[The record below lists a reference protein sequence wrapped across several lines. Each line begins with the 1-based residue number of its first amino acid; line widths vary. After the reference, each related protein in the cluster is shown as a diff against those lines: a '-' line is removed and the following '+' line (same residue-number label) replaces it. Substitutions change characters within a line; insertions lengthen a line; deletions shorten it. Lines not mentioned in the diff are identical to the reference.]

1 MERTARATAHIGL
14 SGRVPPHLWLGLLL
28 IAFFWAASWGHFPV
42 IGEYSFLPLWLGYI
56 LTMDALVVWR
66 RGNSLLTTRPRTFV
80 ALFFIS
86 APIWWLFEGLNLF
99 TLNWHYIIPED
110 YSIPHIIVHATISFS
125 IVIPAVFET
134 TMLLSTFP
142 FIQKL
147 ERPTARTLSRSTYWM
162 IMYIGAGMFFA
173 FWLFPGIAFGL
184 IWVWLFLLVDA
195 QNALMQRPS
204 LIEQCSRGDY
214 RKLIAL
220 ALGTLICG
228 FFWEMWNFLAFPKWY
243 YTVPIIGFWKVFEMP
258 LLGFVGYIPFSWELY
273 ALYQF
278 ICGILKTR
286 PVI

>member
-1 MERTARATAHIGL
+1 MERTARASAHVSL
-14 SGRVPPHLWLGLLL
+14 SGRVLPHFWLGLVL
-28 IAFFWAASWGHFPV
+28 IVFFWAASWGHFPV
-42 IGEYSFLPLWLGYI
+42 IGEYAFLPQWLGYI
-56 LTMDALVVWR
+56 LTVDALVVWR
-66 RGNSLLTTRPRTFV
+66 RGDSLLTTRPRTFL

-125 IVIPAVFET
+125 VVIPAVFET
-134 TMLLSTFP
+134 AMLLSTFP

-147 ERPTARTLSRSTYWM
+147 ERPTARRLPTSAYWL

-173 FWLFPGIAFGL
+173 FWLLPGIAFGL

-195 QNALMQRPS
+195 QNALMHRPS
-204 LIEQCSRGDY
+204 LIEQAARGDY

-220 ALGTLICG
+220 ALATLICG
-228 FFWEMWNFLAFPKWY
+228 FFWEMWNFWAFPKWY

-278 ICGILKTR
+278 ICGILKLR

>member
-1 MERTARATAHIGL
+1 
-14 SGRVPPHLWLGLLL
+14 
-28 IAFFWAASWGHFPV
+28 
-42 IGEYSFLPLWLGYI
+42 
-56 LTMDALVVWR
+56 
-66 RGNSLLTTRPRTFV
+66 
-80 ALFFIS
+80 
-86 APIWWLFEGLNLF
+86 
-99 TLNWHYIIPED
+99 
-110 YSIPHIIVHATISFS
+110 
-125 IVIPAVFET
+125 
-134 TMLLSTFP
+134 
-142 FIQKL
+142 
-147 ERPTARTLSRSTYWM
+147 
-162 IMYIGAGMFFA
+162 MYIGAGMFFA

-278 ICGILKTR
+278 ICGILKLR